1 MNTQLMRT
9 VRVVLALLLFAGAV
23 SVMNAQSLPSK
34 QDAVALLESK
44 LSTMS
49 SALPNKTYGS
59 ATTPTQQVDML
70 RYRFYRDVMLKIR
83 KGTAVSTAI
92 DQVYTMVASR
102 ATAAADTLRSEVLQ
116 YLTTKS

>member
-34 QDAVALLESK
+34 KDAVALLDSK

-49 SALPNKTYGS
+49 SSVPAKVYGS
-59 ATTPTQQVDML
+59 TTTATQQVDML
-70 RYRFYRDVMLKIR
+70 RYRFYKSVMLKIR

-92 DQVYTMVASR
+92 DEVYTMVAAR
-102 ATAAADTLRSEVLQ
+102 GEATANTLRNEVIQ